1 MRPPPPPSR
10 SSLADDSRQPHFE
23 VTAVK
28 ANVHAEYGAA
38 LDSSRTLSVCRLFL
52 EAFVVL
58 CICRRHIVPEISIYS
73 VLTLTE
79 RVCFYKLICK
89 PSSFFPPVFEKH
101 HVGRVPRREG
111 VVMSLRI
118 NTTMTALHAQ
128 KKIMNVIKRTIPLW
142 RCAGLIISNCLAGY
156 WIEEYL

>member
-1 MRPPPPPSR
+1 M
-10 SSLADDSRQPHFE
+10 
-23 VTAVK
+23 
-28 ANVHAEYGAA
+28 HAEYGAA

-79 RVCFYKLICK
+79 RVCFYKLVCK

-118 NTTMTALHAQ
+118 NTTMTALPRSKENYECD
-128 KKIMNVIKRTIPLW
+128 KKNYTIVTMRWIDNIKLFSWVLNR
-142 RCAGLIISNCLAGY
+142 R
-156 WIEEYL
+156 EYL